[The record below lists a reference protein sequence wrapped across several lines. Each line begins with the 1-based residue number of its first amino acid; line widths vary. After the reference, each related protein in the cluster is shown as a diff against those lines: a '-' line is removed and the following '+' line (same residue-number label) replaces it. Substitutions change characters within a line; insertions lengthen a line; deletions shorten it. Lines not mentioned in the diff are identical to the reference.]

1 MEPNQKNSEVKVE
14 YSEIQIPQTPGS
26 DFRDLSGMFPT
37 ITGTPTGVAKK
48 LSEQFKIGT
57 GLWVYDAV
65 NAQWIEVGGTA
76 GCRLRRSGTQ
86 AISGTT
92 TVSWDAEDYDT
103 DTMHDNSTNPE
114 RITINTAGKYMI
126 ECMLTTTNTG
136 TGTVRGRIRVNN
148 TTYIAY
154 DRITS
159 AGFHSLKMVT
169 TYNFAVGDYVEVIIL
184 EDIGSNYIDTQNTD
198 AGTHISVFK
207 I

>member
-1 MEPNQKNSEVKVE
+1 MEKSAQTSEIKVD
-14 YSEIQIPQTPGS
+14 YSEIQIPQTPEN
-26 DFRDLSGMFPT
+26 DFRGLSGMFPT
-37 ITGTPTGVAKK
+37 ITGTPTGAARK

-65 NAQWIEVGGTA
+65 NARWIEVGGTT

-103 DTMHDNSTNPE
+103 DTMHDNTTNPT

-126 ECMLTTTNTG
+126 ECMLTTTATG
-136 TGTVRGRIRVNN
+136 TGTVRGRINVNGG
-148 TTYIAY
+148 TTIAY

-169 TYNFAVGDYVEVIIL
+169 TYNFAVGDYIEAVIL
-184 EDIGSNYIDTQNTD
+184 EDIGSNNIDTQNSD